1 MAIVIGDKNKNS
13 GGVALGAV
21 AAASESDMVSDQS
34 SEGKYS
40 LKKNKTSKNLSLQL
54 IANLVEDGDLTQFDK
69 YRPPNAAL
77 SEGDKEVFIAIEDF
91 MIDYGQMPTKK
102 ELEEYMEAKQLEPV
116 SLPTATDEYN
126 VKYMFNKVIETASEV
141 KASNYVKRYLI
152 QGEEKVPLKERYS
165 SLLEGISFAEHL
177 LPDSKYMAPEESAR
191 NVLVRSKQN
200 LLLKSKQGIML
211 GWEDFDTK
219 TNGILGGNVV
229 IIAARPSVGKTWLAL
244 NAAKASFHHGK
255 RTKVI
260 SMEMTDNQLWDRY
273 FAMESGVE
281 ANKISKYGLSTKEEK
296 KVRAAIDRFKSE
308 TADGSK
314 FLTMKQ
320 PLGRYCPE
328 DLLQECRRDN
338 IEFLVVDAAYM
349 LSHRDPYVNK
359 SQWDKLREVV
369 NQIKIDIAVPL
380 DIPVVCTYQ
389 LNKDVDK
396 YQSVD
401 DIDLDNLYGGDT
413 TAQVA
418 SIVLAVWNDENLSSA
433 NKRLVKILKGRDGEA
448 DLGSFEIN
456 WDFDHMD
463 FSQYKP
469 EVLDQLPL

>member
-1 MAIVIGDKNKNS
+1 MAVKLGTTTNTS
-13 GGVALGAV
+13 GGVTLGAV
-21 AAASESDMVSDQS
+21 TKASESDMVDDQA

-40 LKKNKTSKNLSLQL
+40 LKKKKDGKNLSLQL
-54 IANLVEDGDLTQFDK
+54 IANLINDGDLTQFDK

-91 MIDYGQMPTKK
+91 MIDYGQMPTQV
-102 ELEEYMEAKQLEPV
+102 ELAEYMEGKQLEPV
-116 SLPTATDEYN
+116 VLPDATDEYN
-126 VKYMFNKVIETASEV
+126 VKYMYTKVIETASEV

-152 QGEEKVPLKERYS
+152 QGEEKIPLKERYS
-165 SLLEGISFAEHL
+165 ALLEGISFAEHL
-177 LPDSKYMAPEESAR
+177 LPDSRYMSPEESAR

-211 GWEDFDTK
+211 GWEDFDMK

-244 NAAKASFHHGK
+244 NAAKASYHHGK

-260 SMEMTDNQLWDRY
+260 SMEMTDNQLWDRF

-281 ANKISKYGLSTKEEK
+281 ANKISKYGLSSKEEK
-296 KVRAAIDRFKSE
+296 KVRDATVRFAEETKSG
-308 TADGSK
+308 AK

-349 LSHRDPYVNK
+349 VSHRDPYVNK

-369 NQIKIDIAVPL
+369 NQLKIDIAVPL

-418 SIVLAVWNDENLSSA
+418 SIVLAVWEDESLSSA
-433 NKRLVKILKGRDGEA
+433 NKRYVKILKGRDGEA
-448 DLGSFEIN
+448 DLGGFEIN
-456 WDFDHMD
+456 WKFDTMD